1 MAFGIQG
8 LGFSVKGGEP
18 STRPA
23 STEKTYIFTR
33 AIVKPPG
40 KEAQFLQS
48 VDAAWGFEFR
58 V

>member
-8 LGFSVKGGEP
+8 LGFGVKGG
-18 STRPA
+18 
-23 STEKTYIFTR
+23 EKTYIFTR

-48 VDAAWGFEFR
+48 LDAAWGFKFR